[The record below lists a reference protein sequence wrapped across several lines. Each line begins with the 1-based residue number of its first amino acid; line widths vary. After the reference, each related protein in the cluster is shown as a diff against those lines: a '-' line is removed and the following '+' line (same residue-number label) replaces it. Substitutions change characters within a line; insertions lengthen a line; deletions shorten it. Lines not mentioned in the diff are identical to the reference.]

1 VKLRGSIGLQP
12 LIGPYNRKG
21 ERTPTQKGTGGK
33 GGKETNRKT

>member
-1 VKLRGSIGLQP
+1 LQP

-33 GGKETNRKT
+33 GGKEMNRKT